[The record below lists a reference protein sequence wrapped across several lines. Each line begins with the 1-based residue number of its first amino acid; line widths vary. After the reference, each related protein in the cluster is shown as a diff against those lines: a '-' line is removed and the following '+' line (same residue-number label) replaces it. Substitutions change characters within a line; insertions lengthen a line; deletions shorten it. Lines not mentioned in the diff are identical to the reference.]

1 MSVNYNGKTS
11 TSGSIKTYYS
21 NASLNNNILWSTSTI
36 INDNSLNQNVI
47 VPASPY
53 YSNVYIPGDL
63 YLDGNFINASD
74 ILLKTNLESIS
85 KEQHIKLLKLNT
97 YSYTFKDD
105 LSNKKHYGLIAQE
118 VEEEFPELVFNKPNI
133 NNNYQNNDQIKNLD
147 EDNDK
152 TKKIYED
159 NDESKN
165 LDEEKY
171 INNINIYKG
180 VNYLELI
187 PLLVNTIQIQ
197 QKQINELENKLTIFM
212 KKF

>member
-11 TSGSIKTYYS
+11 TSASVKTYYS
-21 NASLNNNILWSTSTI
+21 NLSLNNNILWSTSNI
-36 INDNSLNQNVI
+36 INDSSLSQNVI

-74 ILLKTNLESIS
+74 FLLKTNLETIS
-85 KEQHIKLLKLNT
+85 KEEHIKLLNLNT
-97 YSYTFKDD
+97 YSYIFKDD
-105 LSNKKHYGLIAQE
+105 STNKKHYGLIAQE
-118 VEEEFPELVFNKPNI
+118 VEDFFPELVFNKPNI
-133 NNNYQNNDQIKNLD
+133 NNTNQEVRKL
-147 EDNDK
+147 E
-152 TKKIYED
+152 
-159 NDESKN
+159 
-165 LDEEKY
+165 EEKEENKEHEEGKKNKD
-171 INNINIYKG
+171 INKINMYKG

-197 QKQINELENKLTIFM
+197 QKQINELENKINIFM

>member
-1 MSVNYNGKTS
+1 MSVNYNGKNS
-11 TSGSIKTYYS
+11 PSGSIKTYYS
-21 NASLNNNILWSTSTI
+21 NTSLNNNILWSTSTI

-85 KEQHIKLLKLNT
+85 KEHHIKLLNLNT
-97 YSYTFKDD
+97 YSYIFKDD
-105 LSNKKHYGLIAQE
+105 STNKIHYGLIAQE

-133 NNNYQNNDQIKNLD
+133 NNNYQTKNLD
-147 EDNDK
+147 EDK
-152 TKKIYED
+152 D
-159 NDESKN
+159 NDQTKN

-171 INNINIYKG
+171 IHKINIYKG

>member
-11 TSGSIKTYYS
+11 PSGSIKTYYS

-85 KEQHIKLLKLNT
+85 KEEHIKLLNLNT

-133 NNNYQNNDQIKNLD
+133 NNNQIKNLD
-147 EDNDK
+147 ED
-152 TKKIYED
+152 ED
-159 NDESKN
+159 NDQSKNLDQQQDNNESKN